1 MTDSVGI
8 FQSVLLRNLLVTM
21 ERDEASYGELVG
33 YCLLIILC
41 SIVRSLFLT
50 GTHSVSSLT
59 GELSSS
65 YFINFL
71 LIIIFYFSVCLAP
84 IKSSPKFIATIPVGN
99 PLMERVIFVSWP
111 RSYSDGAQEQL

>member
-1 MTDSVGI
+1 
-8 FQSVLLRNLLVTM
+8 M

-71 LIIIFYFSVCLAP
+71 LIIIFYFSICLIP
-84 IKSSPKFIATIPVGN
+84 IKNSPKFIVTIPVEN
-99 PLMERVIFVSWP
+99 PKKWKEFFVSWP
-111 RSYSDGAQEQL
+111 RSY